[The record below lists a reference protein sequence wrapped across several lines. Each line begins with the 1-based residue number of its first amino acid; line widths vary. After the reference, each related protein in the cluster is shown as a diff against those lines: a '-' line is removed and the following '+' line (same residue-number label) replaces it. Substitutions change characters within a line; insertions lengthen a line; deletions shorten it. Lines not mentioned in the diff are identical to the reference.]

1 MNFDAIDLIVFFGYL
16 LCIMGFGVWISNRD
30 KALNAQDYFLASKA
44 LPWWAVGGSLIAS
57 NISTEQILGM
67 NGSGYVMGLAIGA
80 YELMAALSLI
90 VVAKFFLP
98 VFIEKGIYSMPQF
111 LEVRYNKS
119 VRIGLAFFWVALF
132 IFVNL
137 TAVFYLGGLAIEG
150 LTGIPMMYGI
160 AALVIY
166 SASFSIFG
174 GLKAV
179 VWTDVVQATVLIIGG
194 LVAAYFVVNAVGGGE
209 GFFAGLGVMYEKAP
223 EKFDMILDKSN
234 PSYSQL
240 PGIAVLVGGL
250 WIVNLYYWGL
260 NQYIIQRAL
269 AAKSLQEAQK
279 GVAFAAFLKLL
290 MPLIAVIP
298 GIAVFVLGGDIAK
311 PDEAFPWVLSNYVPL
326 GLKGLTFAALV
337 AAIGSSVSS
346 MVNSTSTIFT
356 LDIYNTIFNKDASQA
371 NLVLVGRITAAL
383 ALVIGAVV
391 APALSVLDQA
401 FQYIQEFTG
410 FLSPGVFVIFIFGLF
425 WRRSSANAAMS
436 VVILSIPLS
445 FLLKIFFPDLPF
457 IDRMALCFILL
468 SATMVV
474 VSLIDNAQKSE
485 PEVNERKFKW
495 LIFGSFLL
503 ITIPSGLKIIISDI
517 EISNWFGYIIL
528 GLSAIVTYVLFAE
541 KRKDDTKGIKIPDG
555 LFKTEMIFNLSAVA
569 VMIILAFIYALLW

>member
-1 MNFDAIDLIVFFGYL
+1 MNFDAIDLIIFFGYL
-16 LCIMGFGVWISNRD
+16 FCIMGFGIWISNRD

-98 VFIEKGIYSMPQF
+98 VFMEKGIYSMPQF
-111 LEVRYNKS
+111 LEMRYNKS

-137 TAVFYLGGLAIEG
+137 TSVFYLGGLAIAG

-194 LVAAYFVVNAVGGGE
+194 LVAAYFVVNAVSGGE
-209 GFFAGLGVMYEKAP
+209 GFFAGLGIMYEKAP

-298 GIAVFVLGGDIAK
+298 GIAVFVLNGDIAK

-356 LDIYNTIFNKDASQA
+356 LDIYHTIFNKNASQA
-371 NLVLVGRITAAL
+371 NLVLVGRVAATTAL
-383 ALVIGAVV
+383 LIGAAI

-445 FLLKIFFPDLPF
+445 FLLKIFFPELPF

-468 SATMVV
+468 SATMLV
-474 VSLIDNAQKSE
+474 VSLIDNAQKGE
-485 PEVNERKFKW
+485 PEVSERKFKS
-495 LIFGSFLL
+495 LLLGAFLL
-503 ITIPSGLKIIISDI
+503 ITVPSGLKIIISDV
-517 EISNWFGYIIL
+517 EVSNWFGYIIL
-528 GLSAIVTYVLFAE
+528 GLSALVTYILFAE
-541 KRKDDTKGIKIPDG
+541 KRKDDIKGIKIPDG
-555 LFKTEMIFNLSAVA
+555 LFKTEMAFNLSAIV
-569 VMIILAFIYALLW
+569 VMIVLAFIYALLW